1 MKGIV
6 WSSKRVGQAERDIC
20 KYRCCHPFWSLS
32 SAVVDVCFSLQIG
45 SAIQGL
51 GSLAQEASLLAS
63 NLTESVGVAEHTSDL
78 VTAAVMSAAAS
89 SSPSASAP
97 SSENAR
103 VVARLQQQALSLS
116 SELQESRRQLRALQ
130 ARSTQKEQSEEI
142 VLAMAKAAERQSD
155 LSLNEVSRSPSCAQ
169 ICIRINAIV
178 GVKATLA
185 YSSCI
190 AVVPVG
196 IRLSHHLS
204 VRP

>member
-1 MKGIV
+1 
-6 WSSKRVGQAERDIC
+6 
-20 KYRCCHPFWSLS
+20 
-32 SAVVDVCFSLQIG
+32 VCFSLQIG

-78 VTAAVMSAAAS
+78 VTAAVAAVAAS
-89 SSPSASAP
+89 SSPSVSAP

-103 VVARLQQQALSLS
+103 GVVARLQQQALSLS

-155 LSLNEVSRSPSCAQ
+155 LSLNEVSRSPSCAK

-178 GVKATLA
+178 VVKATLA
-185 YSSCI
+185 YSPCI